1 MNDKTAALSEA
12 TEADVERAIS
22 GAEDMLTRA
31 ASSTSEKAAELR
43 GLALA
48 QLKALRTRMQ
58 VAQSTVVEKSK
69 NAARVTDD
77 YVHDNPWNSI
87 AAAAG
92 VGLLIGILIGRS
104 R

>member
-12 TEADVERAIS
+12 TEAEVDSAIS
-22 GAEDMLTRA
+22 GAEDMLNRA
-31 ASSTSEKAAELR
+31 AATTGEKAAELR
-43 GLALA
+43 GMALA
-48 QLKALRTRMQ
+48 QLKALRVRLAS
-58 VAQSTVVEKSK
+58 AQSTVVESSK

-92 VGLLIGILIGRS
+92 VGILIGILIGRS